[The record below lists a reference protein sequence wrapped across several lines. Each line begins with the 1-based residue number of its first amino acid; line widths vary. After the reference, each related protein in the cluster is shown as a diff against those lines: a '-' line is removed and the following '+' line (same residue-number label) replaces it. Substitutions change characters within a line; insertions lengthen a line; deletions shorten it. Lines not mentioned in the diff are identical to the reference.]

1 MQIRAQFKARPR
13 PNHCSP
19 RPLPRGNWGPWV
31 RAHTGSRTRAVA
43 TALCCRP
50 LGLLSHDL
58 GLHCPAVTRVGEC
71 LRHGFC
77 GEDGRAPGGGH
88 CSRAAPQTASE
99 WLCPPVRAGRPSQ
112 VKKPETAQK
121 PSSPPRGFRNL
132 TKTVC
137 RLRSALPLCQH
148 WARHGGESGEAAQRR
163 PQPQVRPGVLAVSGP
178 GWCRSARRS
187 GLSMSLAGHSP
198 AHVPAW
204 LACK

>member
-19 RPLPRGNWGPWV
+19 RPLPRGKWGPWV

-112 VKKPETAQK
+112 VKKTETTQK
-121 PSSPPRGFRNL
+121 PSYPSPWFLQSEKNSLPSAL
-132 TKTVC
+132 CT
-137 RLRSALPLCQH
+137 SALPAL
-148 WARHGGESGEAAQRR
+148 G
-163 PQPQVRPGVLAVSGP
+163 
-178 GWCRSARRS
+178 SARRGIRRGRS
-187 GLSMSLAGHSP
+187 APAAAPGPAGRLSCEWSRL
-198 AHVPAW
+198 V
-204 LACK
+204 